1 MHTPFARSAMNAI
14 ENIAAGAFCKS
25 AAATFCLVLLV
36 GCSALPTPPNRPV
49 SYDFGPG
56 LTSLPAADRRAS
68 LPPIAL
74 ADVEATGLSESSTAV
89 LYRLNYAD
97 AQQLRPYTLAR

>member
-1 MHTPFARSAMNAI
+1 MLQKRCSH
-14 ENIAAGAFCKS
+14 
-25 AAATFCLVLLV
+25 FCLVLLV

-74 ADVEATGLSESSTAV
+74 ADVEATACQKAAPPCCTA
-89 LYRLNYAD
+89 
-97 AQQLRPYTLAR
+97 